1 MFFVFFFF
9 VFSVYW
15 IFRAL
20 HARWSL
26 KGMEALVMLARQQQ
40 LQLCNWTSQIFLFYL
55 LMELCYGT
63 VFVFYLL
70 TIV

>member
-1 MFFVFFFF
+1 MSIIFL
-9 VFSVYW
+9 FSVYW

-26 KGMEALVMLARQQQ
+26 KGMEALVMLARQQPQ
-40 LQLCNWTSQIFLFYL
+40 HLCNWTWLLFLFYL

-63 VFVFYLL
+63 VFDFLSL
-70 TIV
+70 D